1 MYNCIELRH
10 LRYFVAVAEEMSFGR
25 AAKLLHISQPPLS
38 RQIRDLEMNLGTALF
53 DRGKTGISLTDAGR
67 VFLEE
72 SRRVL
77 DQVAHS
83 IQQALRASRGEMGK
97 LAVAYAPFTE
107 FTVVPY
113 LQGIFQEHYPQI
125 HLSFRRLSAEDQI
138 LLIRNGSLDAG
149 FLPLPAWDSDHL
161 ITEPLYRE
169 QTVAFVS
176 HRHPLA
182 ERRSLRMSEIADFP
196 VLQVHDDLAPV
207 DCAPAGRIAMM
218 CGVPLTRKRSVPSL
232 EAAFPILH
240 CGESIALLPASARG
254 YCAGDLRCIKV
265 RDRNADFTFGVAYRR
280 DAAAGRLT
288 TLLDVARQINRTL
301 VAIDAR
307 NAQAPAL
314 AAVAVGTSYRANG
327 VPKLVA

>member
-38 RQIRDLEMNLGTALF
+38 RQIRDLEMNIGTPLF

-72 SRRVL
+72 SKRVL
-77 DQVAHS
+77 GQVSHS

-113 LQGIFQEHYPQI
+113 LQRIFQEHHPEIQ
-125 HLSFRRLSAEDQI
+125 LSFRRLSAEDQI
-138 LLIRNGSLDAG
+138 MLIRNGSLDAG
-149 FLPLPAWDSDHL
+149 FLALPAWDADHL

-169 QTVAFVS
+169 STLAFLS

-182 ERRSLRMSEIADFP
+182 ERRSLRLSEIAEFP
-196 VLQVHDDLAPV
+196 VVQIHDDLAPAN
-207 DCAPAGRIAMM
+207 CAPASRIAMM
-218 CGVPLTRKRSVPSL
+218 CGVPLPRKRSVPSL
-232 EAAFPILH
+232 DSAFPILH
-240 CGESIALLPASARG
+240 SGEAIALLPASARD
-254 YCAGDLRCIKV
+254 YCGGDLRCIKV

-280 DAAAGRLT
+280 DSAPGRLT
-288 TLLDVARQINRTL
+288 MFLDIARQINRTL
-301 VAIDAR
+301 VPIEVRTAEA
-307 NAQAPAL
+307 AGL
-314 AAVAVGTSYRANG
+314 AALSAAVGYQAAG